1 MSAESGAQ
9 AGGRAPGVPWSAG
22 EGRKFGLMVGT
33 AFLVL
38 AGILWWR
45 ERELLRNI
53 AASLGGLLVVAGLV
67 VPAQLGPVY
76 RAWMKLALAISKVT
90 TPIFMAII
98 FYIVITPAGLL
109 ARLFGHR
116 PLVHPGASNWIV
128 RSAGKDRRSN
138 LERQF

>member
-1 MSAESGAQ
+1 MSGGVKSKTGHGA
-9 AGGRAPGVPWSAG
+9 GVAWSAG

-53 AASLGGLLVVAGLV
+53 AAGLGGLLVVAGLV
-67 VPAQLGPVY
+67 MPAQLGPVY

-98 FYIVITPAGLL
+98 FYVVITPAGVL

-116 PLVHPGASNWIV
+116 PLVHQGTSNWIV
-128 RSAGKDRRSN
+128 RSAEKGRRSN